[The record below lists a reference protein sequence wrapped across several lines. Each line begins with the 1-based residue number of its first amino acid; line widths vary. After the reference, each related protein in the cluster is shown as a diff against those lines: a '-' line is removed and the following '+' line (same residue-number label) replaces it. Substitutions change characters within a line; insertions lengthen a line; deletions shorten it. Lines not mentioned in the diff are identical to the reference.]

1 VLRAADIVHLFTSS
15 NDERI
20 HEAIRV
26 AVTSQSTR
34 KRITSK
40 LMRELATAL
49 ILRALADD
57 SSKIDQVR
65 RYLRHAF
72 GKSVQRAGW
81 QSTGRTTEQLVK
93 DALVEARESIA
104 TQAVDEPGP
113 ASLELAVRAAYPL
126 VVSGRLNADRGSAN
140 NEQPDRRT
148 PGEVLDAMRRS
159 IQGIHQLGQA
169 LSDFADGAP
178 IRAVDEDGQVRRH
191 SNGSVDQPVND
202 IYLRSEYPP
211 PGKAK
216 ATSPGDTPTDRYN
229 NALGAFETAL
239 QTLDQVFTSLTKVAG
254 DDGQPLVETRGVEPR
269 LTDSWRSLINRVEEE
284 LIVWTSTFRR
294 VHGTKIGLP
303 VASESS
309 DEEDDIDPYE
319 QEEDDDSV
327 FSEARIEDVV

>member
-1 VLRAADIVHLFTSS
+1 
-15 NDERI
+15 
-20 HEAIRV
+20 
-26 AVTSQSTR
+26 
-34 KRITSK
+34 
-40 LMRELATAL
+40 MRELATAL
-49 ILRALADD
+49 ILRALAED
-57 SSKIDQVR
+57 SNKVDQVR

-93 DALVEARESIA
+93 DALVEVRTSIA
-104 TQAVDEPGP
+104 SQAVDEPGP

-169 LSDFADGAP
+169 LSDFADGVP
-178 IRAVDEDGQVRRH
+178 IRAVDDDGNIKRD
-191 SNGSVDQPVND
+191 SNGSTELPVND

-229 NALGAFETAL
+229 NALGAFEAAL
-239 QTLDQVFTSLTKVAG
+239 QTLDQVFTGLTKVTG
-254 DDGQPLVETRGVEPR
+254 HDGLPLVETRGVEPR
-269 LTDSWRSLINRVEEE
+269 LTDAWRGLLNRMEEGM
-284 LIVWTSTFRR
+284 IVWTSTFRR

-303 VASESS
+303 VASEDNEES
-309 DEEDDIDPYE
+309 DDADPYE
-319 QEEDDDSV
+319 RNEEEESV
-327 FSEARIEDVV
+327 EFDALTATAV